1 MARFYH
7 ALPEKKRPGVLSRE
21 RERAVR
27 QRVGGAS
34 SGQVDGAAKT
44 CFDNA
49 RMRYVLALDEG
60 TTSARAILFDE
71 QGAQRAT
78 ASRPIQC
85 HYPREGWV
93 EQDAEQIWEAQ
104 LDAAREALAS
114 ARVQPREVAALGITN
129 QRETT
134 LLWERRSGRPVAPAI
149 VWQDRRTAELC
160 EQLRRDGLEAE
171 LTRRSG
177 LLADPYFSG
186 TKLRWLLDSA
196 PGLRQRAAGGELLFG
211 TVDCWLLYKLTKGR
225 LHITDESNASRTLLF
240 NLEQRLWDERL
251 LAMLN
256 VPGEVLPSVRGSSE
270 VYGES
275 DPEWFG
281 APIPVAGIGG
291 DQQAALFGQACFRPG
306 MAKNTYGTGTFLL
319 LHTGTQAVPS
329 RHRMVSTVACAP
341 AGQRAYA
348 LEGSVFMAGAALDWM
363 RDTLRLFPAAAAS
376 GELAQS
382 VASSGGVYVVP
393 AFVGLGAPYWDP
405 HARGAILGLSR
416 GTTAAHITRA
426 TLESIAYQTRDLVEA
441 MQRDAQVEIRELRV
455 DGAPARNDFLLQF
468 QAELLGTSV
477 VRPAYTETTALGAA
491 YLAGLAVGVW
501 KTTDELEALWKQ
513 ERVFEPRLDPA
524 HREELYA
531 GWKQAVARV
540 LSSG

>member
-1 MARFYH
+1 
-7 ALPEKKRPGVLSRE
+7 
-21 RERAVR
+21 
-27 QRVGGAS
+27 
-34 SGQVDGAAKT
+34 
-44 CFDNA
+44 
-49 RMRYVLALDEG
+49 MRYVLALDEG

-71 QGAQRAT
+71 QGTQRAI

-93 EQDAEQIWEAQ
+93 EQDADQIWEAQ
-104 LDAAREALAS
+104 LDTARQALAS
-114 ARVQPREVAALGITN
+114 VRVQPREVAALGITN

-134 LLWERRSGRPVAPAI
+134 LLWERNSGRPVAPAI
-149 VWQDRRTAELC
+149 VWQDRRTADLC

-186 TKLRWLLDSA
+186 TKLRWLLDST
-196 PGLRQRAAGGELLFG
+196 PDLRKRAAGGELLFG

-225 LHITDESNASRTLLF
+225 LHATDASNASRTLLF
-240 NLEQRLWDERL
+240 NLEQRRWDERL
-251 LAMLN
+251 LAMLE

-270 VYGES
+270 VHGES

-363 RDTLRLFPAAAAS
+363 RDTLRLFPDAAAS

-441 MQRDAQVEIRELRV
+441 VQRDAQVEIRELRV
-455 DGAPARNDFLLQF
+455 DGAPARNNFLLQF

-477 VRPAYTETTALGAA
+477 VRPAYTATTALGAA

-501 KTTDELEALWKQ
+501 KNTGELEALWKQ